1 VQNSLIPGRTNKALS
16 NLNNYKPVLKDPK
29 PLQYS
34 TMNKDK
40 KPFFKVIRQNMSM
53 EISQR
58 TDKEDSLVKKRSGKG
73 SKGND
78 YTILHFKPADL

>member
-16 NLNNYKPVLKDPK
+16 NLNNYKSVLKDPK
-29 PLQYS
+29 PLQYA

-53 EISQR
+53 EISQK
-58 TDKEDSLVKKRSGKG
+58 TDKEDSFANKRSG
-73 SKGND
+73 
-78 YTILHFKPADL
+78 